1 VEVPRQFAEYLAGE
15 WIKLKFNQPRCSDWT
30 GVISLKFRRQRFQ
43 RGTLRKIARADNQW
57 AWEYRYQDPITGK
70 RKSMFLGTDRFPTQ
84 VAVERHLEAFVLKL
98 NSENPTQAILEPSF
112 NAVLDRFV
120 EEEKL
125 LEIKQLRPGDRSSL
139 DGELSYSTAS
149 SYLSVIKQLREKW
162 GGTRITRIKPLQVQ
176 EWLKKMDA
184 APKTKGHIKA
194 LMHRLFE
201 KAMLWEMV
209 EWQRNPM
216 QLVEIKGISKRQK
229 KPIVLTV
236 EQFYQILELLP
247 QPYRTMVVVAQC
259 TGLRAEEV
267 LALEWQDID
276 FENLSMRV
284 VRAVVHGRVKIVKT
298 EYSEDDL
305 PLDPDFAAIL
315 LDWKYKS
322 EEDVRTA
329 LAAKRTPFMGSEL
342 VFTSPV
348 TWRHYHTAPAQQD
361 YIRPAG
367 CCLVECPSC
376 GAGIGVW
383 CWQDSLTPNGKR
395 LPIHQ
400 ERWATAGK
408 YNGVGWH
415 TFRHT
420 YRSWLD
426 DSGAPMGVQQK
437 LMRHAQISTTMNVYG
452 NALMT
457 AKREANSKVVRMAL
471 RSA

>member
-1 VEVPRQFAEYLAGE
+1 M
-15 WIKLKFNQPRCSDWT
+15 
-30 GVISLKFRRQRFQ
+30 KFRRQRFQ

-125 LEIKQLRPGDRSSL
+125 LEIMQLRPGDRSSL

-184 APKTKGHIKA
+184 APKTKGHVKA

-322 EEDVRTA
+322 EEDARTA
-329 LAAKRTPFMGSEL
+329 RAAKRTPFMGSEL

-395 LPIHQ
+395 LPIHE
-400 ERWATAGK
+400 ERWVAAGK